1 MFTSEFGRTL
11 TRLRLDPHEVARST
25 AAAGERVVG
34 YVGNDI
40 PVALILAAGAL
51 PVRLRAAADAA
62 TSRSEHFIETSFAP
76 ELRIIAN
83 QWLEGA
89 LDHLDAVIFSRSD
102 DSGQRLY
109 YYMCELQRRGLCV
122 GPRPLLYDVATLER
136 KASFE
141 HTLESTRLLAAELAC
156 AGKQARAGTAT
167 RGAARGIAARPAG
180 TPLAARA
187 AGRQCRLGFR
197 IRRRLRLA

>member
-1 MFTSEFGRTL
+1 MNMFTSEFGRTL
-11 TRLRLDPHEVARST
+11 TRLRLDPHEVARNA

-62 TSRSEHFIETSFAP
+62 TSRSEHFVETSFAP

-89 LDHLDAVIFSRSD
+89 LDHLDAVIFTRSD

-109 YYMCELQRRGLCV
+109 YYMCELQRRGLCG

-141 HTLESTRLLAAELAC
+141 HTLESTRLLAAELGAPENRL
-156 AGKQARAGTAT
+156 GQARQRVAQREELLRALQ
-167 RGAARGIAARPAG
+167 ARRSLPA
-180 TPLAARA
+180 PLAGSA
-187 AGRQCRLGFR
+187 AWVFEFGGRL
-197 IRRRLRLA
+197 